1 MANLKVLA
9 ADETANQMLLLPGI
23 GPAEEIALAE
33 HAAVIRTLGKRV
45 VGDVLEIGRRLTEAR
60 EITGQGGWEPWLK
73 QEFGWASQRMAL
85 NFMRCHSLNASE
97 NFSDLNLPVAGLYLL
112 AAPTTPQEARDA
124 ILTQARNGKELTYAR
139 VKQMIA
145 GAKEKQDAQNQTER
159 EREREAMERKLAK
172 VHEQYAAKEAKLR
185 ADLKGAMT
193 PDELQEAIDEAL
205 APYQEKIKRL
215 QGNLKKRKKQPNRFF
230 DSEFGLQATAIR
242 NQIDFL
248 EKALTITTAQM
259 MTAERLKAEAVQR
272 PLSYMLAELP
282 RKARIIRDWL
292 DRFLKEEGVDECA

>member
-1 MANLKVLA
+1 MANIIV
-9 ADETANQMLLLPGI
+9 DEDEAVNQMLLPGI
-23 GPAEEIALAE
+23 GPASEIVLAE

-60 EITGQGGWEPWLK
+60 EITGKGRWEPWLK
-73 QEFGWASQRMAL
+73 QEFGWTSQRMAL
-85 NFMRCHSLNASE
+85 NFMRCHNLNASE

-124 ILTQARNGKELTYAR
+124 ILDQARNGKELTYAR

-145 GAKEKQDAQNQTER
+145 EAKEKQDIQYETLR

-193 PDELQEAIDEAL
+193 PDELQEAIDAAL

-215 QGNLKKRKKQPNRFF
+215 QGNLKKRKKKPNRFF
-230 DSEFGLQATAIR
+230 DSEFSLRATAIR

-248 EKALTITTAQM
+248 AKTLTITTEQM
-259 MTAERLKAEAVQR
+259 LAAERLHAEAVQR
-272 PLSYMLAELP
+272 PLSYMLADMP

-292 DRFLKEEGVDECA
+292 DRFLKEDGIDECT